1 MNLQSV
7 MNHHLLKKGLLW
19 HFVPCSGNNGC
30 DKPRG
35 PCTTRHLRGMNG
47 LRWAILACVMA
58 SQASWIIRRN
68 CTMVSGGWVTWP
80 YLAISEVPRQCLMG
94 YRTMN
99 TLSRAVYG
107 LYFIYGSPVWGRL
120 RKERRCTVT
129 QWNLV
134 ARHCLFRMGPRY
146 GRRAPS
152 INRPRWFR
160 MVCVDIRAL
169 WRSVFL
175 QQFLWMVSTDPIGVW
190 ANMPILWGRGSWR

>member
-1 MNLQSV
+1 MVVTNRVAHALLGISV
-7 MNHHLLKKGLLW
+7 AWMGSGEQFWPVWCHPKPPALPG
-19 HFVPCSGNNGC
+19 VTAPPC
-30 DKPRG
+30 
-35 PCTTRHLRGMNG
+35 
-47 LRWAILACVMA
+47 W
-58 SQASWIIRRN
+58 
-68 CTMVSGGWVTWP
+68 GWVTWP

-99 TLSRAVYG
+99 TVSMAVYG
-107 LYFIYGSPVWGRL
+107 LYLIYGSLVWGRL
-120 RKERRCTVT
+120 RKVRRCTVT

-175 QQFLWMVSTDPIGVW
+175 HQFLWMVSTDPIGVW